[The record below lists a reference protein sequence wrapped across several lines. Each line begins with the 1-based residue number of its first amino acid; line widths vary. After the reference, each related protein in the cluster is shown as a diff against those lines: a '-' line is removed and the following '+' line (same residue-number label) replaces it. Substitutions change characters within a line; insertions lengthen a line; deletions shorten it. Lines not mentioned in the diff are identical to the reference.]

1 METAPRDLPLTVS
14 ELNRRA
20 RLALENG
27 IGLVWVTGEI
37 SRATLAASGH
47 WYFTLK
53 DESAAVDCAMFKGRA
68 QLLDFRPENGL
79 KVEVRARVTVYE
91 ARGAYQLSVEQMR
104 HAGLGA
110 LFEAFERLKKKL
122 AAEGLFDEARK
133 RPLPA
138 FPRAIGLVTSLA
150 AAALRDILTTL
161 RRRAP
166 MVPVVIYPTLVQGQ
180 GAAEQVAAAIDA
192 ANRHGACDVLI
203 VARGGGSLEDLF
215 AFNEEAV
222 ARAIASS
229 SIPVVSGV
237 GHETDFTIADFVADL
252 RAATPTAAAAA
263 SSPDR
268 EALREQLAAQ
278 ARRLTRA
285 GSRALTD
292 RAQRLDNVSRRLVTP
307 AERLRLAQ
315 ARLAE
320 LARRLATSGAR
331 AASLASLKLRA
342 LAPRLRAPDV
352 GLAWQAVQRLR
363 GQLVSDMQRLQDAR
377 HAQLE
382 AARTSLSHLDP
393 TQVLSRGYAIA
404 RRPDGAVVRD
414 ATTLQRGE
422 KLDVTFAIGSAGVR
436 VEDTSP

>member
-138 FPRAIGLVTSLA
+138 FPRAIGIVTSLA

-252 RAATPTAAAAA
+252 RAATPTAAAAS

-352 GLAWQAVQRLR
+352 GRAWQAVQRLR

-382 AARTSLSHLDP
+382 AARASLSHLDP

-436 VEDTSP
+436 VEDTGP

>member
-1 METAPRDLPLTVS
+1 
-14 ELNRRA
+14 
-20 RLALENG
+20 
-27 IGLVWVTGEI
+27 
-37 SRATLAASGH
+37 
-47 WYFTLK
+47 
-53 DESAAVDCAMFKGRA
+53 
-68 QLLDFRPENGL
+68 
-79 KVEVRARVTVYE
+79 
-91 ARGAYQLSVEQMR
+91 
-104 HAGLGA
+104 
-110 LFEAFERLKKKL
+110 
-122 AAEGLFDEARK
+122 
-133 RPLPA
+133 
-138 FPRAIGLVTSLA
+138 
-150 AAALRDILTTL
+150 
-161 RRRAP
+161 
-166 MVPVVIYPTLVQGQ
+166 
-180 GAAEQVAAAIDA
+180 
-192 ANRHGACDVLI
+192 
-203 VARGGGSLEDLF
+203 
-215 AFNEEAV
+215 
-222 ARAIASS
+222 
-229 SIPVVSGV
+229 V

-352 GLAWQAVQRLR
+352 GRAWQAVQRLR

>member
-138 FPRAIGLVTSLA
+138 FPRAIGIVTSLA

-278 ARRLTRA
+278 ARRLARA

-382 AARTSLSHLDP
+382 AARASLSHLDP

-436 VEDTSP
+436 VEDTGP